1 LLTSA
6 PTIATQPALWQ
17 QLAQVERVLAAVK
30 AGHSIAVAVERLPVA
45 ARPGVQAI
53 AYAVLRRYGLAEKL
67 MTLLVQRKPTAMT
80 AQFLLIGLALAARVP
95 RLHTDPVEPDLPH
108 YDAHT
113 LVNQVVE
120 AVRRQ
125 PSIGPQSGFV
135 NGCLRRFLREHDDF
149 MEVAW
154 ADSIAR
160 WNHPSWWI
168 DRLKKD
174 YPQQWKAILVAGSRK
189 AGLTLRVNRRK
200 KSVDLYLQDLAA
212 AGLGGRQIGPDA
224 IQMAQ
229 ALSVHKIPGFAEGH
243 VSVQDAG
250 AQMAADLLLANWQSP
265 PRPLILDACAAPG
278 GKAAHLLERI
288 DCELLAIDID
298 QDRTARISDTM
309 NRLGLT
315 AQIITA
321 DAANPSTWAGAAVGH
336 RQFDAIVLDAPCSAS
351 GIVRRHPD
359 IPWQR
364 RESDI
369 KGLGDQQARLLQGL
383 WPLLKPGGRLL
394 FCTCSVFKEE
404 GTERLSAF
412 LAKQADAQVLGTPR
426 QLLPGAEDAQEWT
439 EGALPL
445 DHDGFFYAL
454 LHKAH
459 A

>member
-6 PTIATQPALWQ
+6 PATTLQPALWQ
-17 QLAQVERVLAAVK
+17 QLTQVERVLTAVK
-30 AGHSIAVAVERLPVA
+30 AGHSITVAVERLPVA

-67 MTLLVQRKPTAMT
+67 MTLMVQRKPTAMT

-95 RLHTDPVEPDLPH
+95 RLPTDPADAELPQ

-120 AVRRQ
+120 AVSRQ

-174 YPQQWKAILVAGSRK
+174 YPQQWKSILVAGSSK

-200 KSVDLYLQDLAA
+200 TNVALYLQVLAA

-224 IQMAQ
+224 IQLTQ
-229 ALSVHKIPGFAEGH
+229 ALPVHKIPGFAAGD

-250 AQMAADLLLANWQSP
+250 AQLAADLLLANWQPP

-298 QDRTARISDTM
+298 QERAARISDTM
-309 NRLGLT
+309 TRLGLA
-315 AQIITA
+315 AQVITA
-321 DAANPSTWAGAAVGH
+321 DAANPSTWAAAAVGQ

-383 WPLLKPGGRLL
+383 WPKLAPGGRLL

-404 GTERLSAF
+404 GADRLSAF
-412 LAKQADAQVLGTPR
+412 LAKQTDAQLLGTPR
-426 QLLPGAEDAQEWT
+426 QLLPGAEDAPEWV
-439 EGALPL
+439 EGAVPL

-454 LHKAH
+454 LQKAY